1 MVTMEQT
8 VNAPVNNVEN
18 NVENALA
25 NMGTVAN
32 TPAIDLNLSFSAMNK
47 AFGAV
52 FTETMKFKQAL
63 RVFDGMGPL
72 KVPIT
77 EKKSM
82 KFSDILAQVGVEYK
96 AGRIVQESLQKAW
109 KVFTEDGY
117 MAIYRGVPGYEAT
130 EGDEKGRK
138 VYTWDEKDGKYIGVS
153 VTKVVAVEKWNA
165 RLILT
170 GILQAAFTKKYED
183 QAKESI
189 EAWEKFEGELY
200 VFDKVQNK
208 DGINNKA
215 MTIRKAQVEF

>member
-1 MVTMEQT
+1 MVAMEQT
-8 VNAPVNNVEN
+8 VNAPANNVEN
-18 NVENALA
+18 VLA
-25 NMGTVAN
+25 NMENNVEN
-32 TPAIDLNLSFSAMNK
+32 TPAIDLDLSFSAMSK

-52 FTETMKFKQAL
+52 FTETMKFKQAI
-63 RVFDGMGPL
+63 RIFDGMASL

-82 KFSDILAQVGVEYK
+82 KFGDILAKVGVEYK
-96 AGRIVQESLQKAW
+96 AGRINQESLQKAW

-117 MAIYRGVPGYEAT
+117 MAIYRSVAGYEAT

-138 VYTWDEKDGKYIGVS
+138 VYTWDEKKNQYLGVS
-153 VTKVVAVEKWNA
+153 VTKIVAVEKWNA

-189 EAWEKFEGELY
+189 DAWEKFEGELF

-208 DGINNKA
+208 DGVNNKA
-215 MTIRKAQVEF
+215 KAIRKAQVEF